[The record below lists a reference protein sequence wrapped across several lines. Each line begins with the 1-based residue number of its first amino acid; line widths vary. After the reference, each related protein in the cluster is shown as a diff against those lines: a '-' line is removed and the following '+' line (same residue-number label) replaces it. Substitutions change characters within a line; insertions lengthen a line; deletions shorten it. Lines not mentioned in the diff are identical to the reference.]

1 MRPVP
6 RAPELADTLTGR
18 RSVRAFATRRVPRDL
33 IERAIEAA
41 GWAPS
46 PHGSQ
51 PWRFVVIEAMERRVA
66 LADAMSGTWRAQL
79 ALDRQDETVIARRL
93 ARSRERLERA
103 PVLVLACLYLRDL
116 QEYPDRDRREAEVT
130 MAIQSL
136 GAAVQNFLLAIYQA
150 GLDSGWMCAP
160 LFCPEIIR
168 DTLDLSAD
176 LHPHALLPVGHAAA
190 DPKRR
195 PRRSLDELIVDWH

>member
-1 MRPVP
+1 M
-6 RAPELADTLTGR
+6 ANLTDR
-18 RSVRAFATRRVPRDL
+18 RSVRAFATRPVPRAV

-51 PWRFVVIEAMERRVA
+51 PWRFVVVEARERRFA

-79 ALDRQDETVIARRL
+79 ELDGQDDGTIARRL
-93 ARSRERLERA
+93 VRSRERLERA
-103 PVLVLACLYLRDL
+103 PVVVIACLYLRDL
-116 QEYPDRDRREAEVT
+116 HVYPDPARQEAEVT

-168 DTLDLSAD
+168 ETLGLDAA
-176 LHPHALLPVGHAAA
+176 LHPHALLPVGYAAA

-195 PRRSLDELIVDWH
+195 PRRSLDELIAAWK